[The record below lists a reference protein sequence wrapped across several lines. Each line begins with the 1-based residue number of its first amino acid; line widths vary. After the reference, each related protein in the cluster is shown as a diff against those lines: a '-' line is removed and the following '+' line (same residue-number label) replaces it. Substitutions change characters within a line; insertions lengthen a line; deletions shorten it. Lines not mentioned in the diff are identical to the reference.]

1 MAEAGPPPAPVA
13 PESIA
18 DQGQRRPRRDS
29 MLVGGLLV
37 AVGVILL
44 ILQFVR
50 VDVGHYGWPLFVIA
64 PGVVVLILALAS
76 RGALG
81 EGLAILGS
89 IITVS
94 GLILLVQNSFD
105 RFESWAYAW
114 PLVFPGAIGAGMI
127 LYGLTASRPGN
138 VRVGTRLV
146 GIAVVIFLVGAAF
159 FEGVIWGAQFDR
171 STGVILGAAIIVA
184 GALMLL
190 LNLASG
196 RRNAP

>member
-13 PESIA
+13 PKSGTES
-18 DQGQRRPRRDS
+18 GPTLPRRES
-29 MLVGGLLV
+29 TLLGGLLV
-37 AVGVILL
+37 LLGVVLL

-50 VDVGHYGWPLFVIA
+50 IDVGHYGWPLFVIA
-64 PGVVVLILALAS
+64 PGVLLLVLALTS

-94 GLILLVQNSFD
+94 GLILLVQNSID

-114 PLVFPGAIGAGMI
+114 PLVFPGAIGTGMI
-127 LYGLTASRPGN
+127 LYGLTAARPGN

-146 GIAVVIFLVGAAF
+146 GIAVIIFLLGAAF

-171 STGVILGAAIIVA
+171 STGVIIGAAIIAA
-184 GALMLL
+184 GALMLII
-190 LNLASG
+190 NLATSRG
-196 RRNAP
+196 NST